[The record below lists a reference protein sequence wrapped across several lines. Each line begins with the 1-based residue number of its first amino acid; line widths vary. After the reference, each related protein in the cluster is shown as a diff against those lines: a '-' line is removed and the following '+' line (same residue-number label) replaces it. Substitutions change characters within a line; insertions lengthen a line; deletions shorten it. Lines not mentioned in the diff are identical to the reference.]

1 MQGLFNNIT
10 FERNTVCRVIFQLI
24 SVQTGR
30 VMFQLFFG
38 EYYDYF
44 EAVLYVILQSNL
56 LNC

>member
-10 FERNTVCRVIFQLI
+10 FERNTACRVIFQLI
-24 SVQTGR
+24 SVQIGR

-38 EYYDYF
+38 EYHDYF
-44 EAVLYVILQSNL
+44 DIFLYVILQSNL